1 MPRPRRS
8 FSPLWAGA
16 LIAAACAR
24 HAGARHAA
32 SPSRAQPV
40 DVALHVTN
48 HHWLDVTVS
57 VEHDGQRTRIG
68 DVTAAASAE
77 FVLPLRVFGVSRTSI
92 DTWLSKIED
101 GGVRA
106 LKSRPRGRPRQSRL
120 PGWQAANVVRLI
132 EGGCPDQLRLPFAL
146 WTREAVAAPSL
157 RTGCVSVDR
166 RSLSGALGTD
176 AAEAAAPGV

>member
-77 FVLPLRVFGVSRTSI
+77 FVLPLRVFGVSR
-92 DTWLSKIED
+92 EF
-101 GGVRA
+101 
-106 LKSRPRGRPRQSRL
+106 RL
-120 PGWQAANVVRLI
+120 VGEAIGSPEVVRTETLTIQPGQFI
-132 EGGCPDQLRLPFAL
+132 E
-146 WTREAVAAPSL
+146 WTLEHDL
-157 RTGCVSVDR
+157 R
-166 RSLSGALGTD
+166 RSSV
-176 AAEAAAPGV
+176 GVF